1 MTTKGTTKEEAII
14 RARDV
19 MRTKLVTIDG
29 MATVREAA
37 DKMRK
42 EHLSHLLV
50 ERRNADDAWAI
61 ISIRDLVEGVLL
73 PDRPAEDVN
82 VFEVMT
88 KPVITVPPDMDIRY
102 VARLLHNTGLSRVPV
117 EENGELIGMISL
129 SSLIL
134 YESIF

>member
-1 MTTKGTTKEEAII
+1 MATQGTII

-19 MRTKLVTIDG
+19 MRTKLATIDG

-37 DKMRK
+37 DKMRE

-50 ERRNADDAWAI
+50 ERRNADDVWAI
-61 ISIRDLVEGVLL
+61 VSIRDLVEGVLI

-117 EENGELIGMISL
+117 EENNELIGMISL

-134 YESIF
+134 HESIF

>member
-1 MTTKGTTKEEAII
+1 MATDEKII

-19 MRTKLVTIDG
+19 MQTTLAFIDG
-29 MATVREAA
+29 MATVREAV
-37 DKMRK
+37 DKMRD
-42 EHLSHLLV
+42 EHLSYLLV

-61 ISIRDLVEGVLL
+61 ISIRDLVEGVLVA
-73 PDRPAEDVN
+73 DRSAEDVN

-117 EENGELIGMISL
+117 EENGELIGIISL

-134 YESIF
+134 HESIF

>member
-1 MTTKGTTKEEAII
+1 MTTQGTII

-29 MATVREAA
+29 MATIKEAVK
-37 DKMRK
+37 KMRE

-50 ERRNADDAWAI
+50 EKRNADDTWAI
-61 ISIRDLVEGVLL
+61 ISIRDLVEGVLV
-73 PDRPAEDVN
+73 PERAAEDVN

-102 VARLLHNTGLSRVPV
+102 VARLLHNTGLSRIPV
-117 EENGELIGMISL
+117 EENRELIGIISL

>member
-1 MTTKGTTKEEAII
+1 MATQGTII

-19 MRTKLVTIDG
+19 MRTKLATIDG

-37 DKMRK
+37 NKMR
-42 EHLSHLLV
+42 EQHLSHLLV
-50 ERRNADDAWAI
+50 ERRNADDVWAI
-61 ISIRDLVEGVLL
+61 VSIRDLVEGVLI

-117 EENGELIGMISL
+117 EENNELIGIISL

-134 YESIF
+134 HESVF

>member
-1 MTTKGTTKEEAII
+1 MATQGTII

-19 MRTKLVTIDG
+19 MRTKLATIDG

-37 DKMRK
+37 DKMRE

-50 ERRNADDAWAI
+50 ERRNADDVWAI
-61 ISIRDLVEGVLL
+61 VSIRDLVEGVLI
-73 PDRPAEDVN
+73 PDRPADDVN
-82 VFEVMT
+82 IFEVMT

-117 EENGELIGMISL
+117 EENNELIGIISL

-134 YESIF
+134 HESIF

>member
-1 MTTKGTTKEEAII
+1 MSTSEKVT

-19 MRTKLVTIDG
+19 MRTKLATIDG

-37 DKMRK
+37 DKMRE

-50 ERRNADDAWAI
+50 ERRNADDVWAI
-61 ISIRDLVEGVLL
+61 ISIRDLVEGVLI

-117 EENGELIGMISL
+117 EENGELIGIISL

-134 YESIF
+134 HESIF

>member
-1 MTTKGTTKEEAII
+1 MATQGTII

-19 MRTKLVTIDG
+19 MRTTLVTIDG
-29 MATVREAA
+29 MATVKDAVN
-37 DKMRK
+37 KMRDK
-42 EHLSHLLV
+42 HLTHLLV
-50 ERRNADDAWAI
+50 DKRNIDDAWAI
-61 ISIRDLVEGVLL
+61 ISIRDLVEGVLI

-117 EENGELIGMISL
+117 EENNELIGMISL

-134 YESIF
+134 YESVF

>member
-1 MTTKGTTKEEAII
+1 MATQGTII

-29 MATVREAA
+29 MATVREAVE
-37 DKMRK
+37 KMR
-42 EHLSHLLV
+42 EGHHTHLLV
-50 ERRNADDAWAI
+50 EKRNADDAWAI

-73 PDRPAEDVN
+73 PERSAKDVN
-82 VFEVMT
+82 IFEVMT

-117 EENGELIGMISL
+117 EENGELIGIISL

-134 YESIF
+134 HESIF

>member
-1 MTTKGTTKEEAII
+1 MSTNEKVT

-19 MRTKLVTIDG
+19 MRTKLATIDG

-37 DKMRK
+37 DKMRE

-50 ERRNADDAWAI
+50 ERRNADDVWAI
-61 ISIRDLVEGVLL
+61 ISIRDLVEGVLI

-117 EENGELIGMISL
+117 EENGELIGIISL

-134 YESIF
+134 DDSIF

>member
-1 MTTKGTTKEEAII
+1 MKTDENII

-19 MRTKLVTIDG
+19 MRTKVVNIDG

-37 DKMRK
+37 DKMR
-42 EHLSHLLV
+42 EAHVTHLLV
-50 ERRNADDAWAI
+50 EKRTADDAWAI
-61 ISIRDLVEGVLL
+61 VSIRDLMEGVII
-73 PDRPAEDVN
+73 PCRAAEEVN

-117 EENGELIGMISL
+117 EENGELIGIISL
-129 SSLIL
+129 SSLVL
-134 YESIF
+134 RESIF

>member
-1 MTTKGTTKEEAII
+1 MSTNEKVT

-19 MRTKLVTIDG
+19 MRTKLATIDG

-37 DKMRK
+37 DKMRE

-50 ERRNADDAWAI
+50 ERRNADDVWAI
-61 ISIRDLVEGVLL
+61 ISIRDLVEGVLI

-117 EENGELIGMISL
+117 EENGELIGIISL

-134 YESIF
+134 HESIF

>member
-1 MTTKGTTKEEAII
+1 MATEKAII

-19 MRTKLVTIDG
+19 MQTKLVTIDG
-29 MATVREAA
+29 MVTVREAVE
-37 DKMRK
+37 KMRDG
-42 EHLSHLLV
+42 HHTHLLV
-50 ERRNADDAWAI
+50 EKRNADDAWAI
-61 ISIRDLVEGVLL
+61 ISIRDLVEGVLI
-73 PDRPAEDVN
+73 PNRPAEDVN

-117 EENGELIGMISL
+117 EENGELIGIISL

-134 YESIF
+134 HESIF

>member
-1 MTTKGTTKEEAII
+1 MATEGTII

-19 MRTKLVTIDG
+19 MRTTLAIING
-29 MATVREAA
+29 MATVREAV
-37 DKMRK
+37 DKMRD
-42 EHLSHLLV
+42 EHLSYLLV

-61 ISIRDLVEGVLL
+61 VSIRDLVEGVLI
-73 PDRPAEDVN
+73 AERSAKDVN
-82 VFEVMT
+82 VYEVMT

-117 EENGELIGMISL
+117 EENGELIGIISL

-134 YESIF
+134 HESIF

>member
-1 MTTKGTTKEEAII
+1 MATQGTII

-19 MRTKLVTIDG
+19 MRTKLATIDG

-37 DKMRK
+37 NKMRE

-50 ERRNADDAWAI
+50 ERRNADDTWAI
-61 ISIRDLVEGVLL
+61 ISIRDLVEGVLI
-73 PDRPAEDVN
+73 PDRPADDVN
-82 VFEVMT
+82 IFEVMT

-117 EENGELIGMISL
+117 EENNELIGMISL

-134 YESIF
+134 HESIF

>member
-1 MTTKGTTKEEAII
+1 MATEGTII

-29 MATVREAA
+29 MATVSEAVM
-37 DKMRK
+37 KMRE
-42 EHLSHLLV
+42 EHVTHLLV
-50 ERRNADDAWAI
+50 EKRNPDDVWAI
-61 ISIRDLVEGVLL
+61 ISIRNLVEGVLV
-73 PDRPAEDVN
+73 PERSAKDVN

-88 KPVITVPPDMDIRY
+88 KPVVTVPPDMDIRY

-117 EENGELIGMISL
+117 EENGDLVGMISL

-134 YESIF
+134 HESIF

>member
-1 MTTKGTTKEEAII
+1 MATGRTII

-19 MRTKLVTIDG
+19 MRTKLATIDG

-37 DKMRK
+37 NKMRE

-50 ERRNADDAWAI
+50 ERRNADDVWAI
-61 ISIRDLVEGVLL
+61 ISIRDLVEGVLI

-117 EENGELIGMISL
+117 EENNELIGIISL

-134 YESIF
+134 HESVF